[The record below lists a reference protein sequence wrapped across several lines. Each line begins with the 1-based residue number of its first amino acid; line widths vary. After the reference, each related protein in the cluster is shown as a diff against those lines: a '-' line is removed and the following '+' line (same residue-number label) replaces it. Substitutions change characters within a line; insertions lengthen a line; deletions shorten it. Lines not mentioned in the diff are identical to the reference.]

1 VKYVIDTSV
10 AAKLFIVED
19 YSDKAIEITEAHT
32 KGNLLL
38 SAPTLIVHELGNVF
52 WKHPQINSEKAGAF
66 IERFLDLQINLVDI
80 CSDNQLL
87 KNICNVSKSRDV
99 TFYDATYI
107 AMAERDG
114 TKLITADDEIHNKA
128 PDLSMLLREYKS

>member
-1 VKYVIDTSV
+1 
-10 AAKLFIVED
+10 
-19 YSDKAIEITEAHT
+19 
-32 KGNLLL
+32 LL